1 MPNVSKAQRRAMA
14 AAEAGKSTIG
24 IPPKVGKEFMKS
36 DKGGKLPSKAP
47 KSAPVKRSGRGR

>member
-1 MPNVSKAQRRAMA
+1 MPPVSEKQRRFMQANKDKSGKLGTVAREFA
-14 AAEAGKSTIG
+14 A
-24 IPPKVGKEFMKS
+24 S